1 MKLFDYIN
9 KKEYELMLKN
19 GYIFEQQHTLFKD
32 IYLISYSKICQMQK
46 IWNDTTMKCRGIVYN
61 KTTEEILAI
70 PFKKFFNY
78 EEFPE
83 EEIDEKIDS
92 LIKDNH
98 KYKIYNK
105 LDGSLGIL
113 YWVDDVPF
121 ICTKGS
127 FNSEQAFHA
136 NYILTTKYGSIFSK
150 LDRDITYLFEIIYPT
165 DLHVVSYGGV
175 DDIFLIGAINRQT
188 CEDIDIESIPYFRQT
203 HWFDDIS
210 DWRNIR
216 NIINGDNKEGFV
228 IRFDNGFRF
237 KLKYERY
244 WELHY
249 LKTGLTR
256 KKILNALIEDK
267 MDVIKYAISRFDEEH
282 QIYYNRIVSDITDR
296 YNEIY
301 NICKAEFEEFDDIK
315 EGAEYYKTC
324 TYPSIMFSMRNGR
337 YDMVRKYIYKLIK
350 NSEKITD
357 DEDDE

>member
-121 ICTKGS
+121 ICTKES

-150 LDRDITYLFEIIYPT
+150 LDRDI
-165 DLHVVSYGGV
+165 
-175 DDIFLIGAINRQT
+175 
-188 CEDIDIESIPYFRQT
+188 
-203 HWFDDIS
+203 
-210 DWRNIR
+210 IR
-216 NIINGDNKEGFV
+216 LVHI
-228 IRFDNGFRF
+228 
-237 KLKYERY
+237 
-244 WELHY
+244 
-249 LKTGLTR
+249 
-256 KKILNALIEDK
+256 
-267 MDVIKYAISRFDEEH
+267 H
-282 QIYYNRIVSDITDR
+282 Q
-296 YNEIY
+296 
-301 NICKAEFEEFDDIK
+301 
-315 EGAEYYKTC
+315 
-324 TYPSIMFSMRNGR
+324 
-337 YDMVRKYIYKLIK
+337 
-350 NSEKITD
+350 
-357 DEDDE
+357 

>member
-9 KKEYELMLKN
+9 KEEYELMLKE

-46 IWNDTTMKCRGIVYN
+46 IWNDTTTKCRGIVYN

-83 EEIDEKIDS
+83 EEINEKID
-92 LIKDNH
+92 LLLKDNH
-98 KYKIYNK
+98 NYKIYNK

-113 YWVDDVPF
+113 YWVDNIPF

-136 NYILTTKYGSIFSK
+136 NYILATKYESIFNK
-150 LDRDITYLFEIIYPT
+150 LDRDITYLFEVIYPT
-165 DLHVVSYGGV
+165 DLHVVSYGDV

-188 CEDIDIESIPYFRQT
+188 GEDINIYTIPYFAKT
-203 HWFDDIS
+203 ICYDDVF

-228 IRFDNGFRF
+228 VRFDNGFRF

-267 MDVIKYAISRFDEEH
+267 SNVIKSAISRFDEEH
-282 QIYYNRIVSDITDR
+282 QIYYNHIVSDIIDR

-301 NICKAEFEEFDDIK
+301 NICKAEYEEFTDIK

-324 TYPSIMFSMRNGR
+324 TYPSIMFSMRDGR
-337 YDMVRKYIYKLIK
+337 YDMVRKYIYKFIK
-350 NSEKITD
+350 NSEKK
-357 DEDDE
+357 

>member
-9 KKEYELMLKN
+9 KEEYESMLKE

-46 IWNDTTMKCRGIVYN
+46 IWNDTTIKCRGIVYN
-61 KTTEEILAI
+61 KVTEEILAI

-83 EEIDEKIDS
+83 EEINGIIDS
-92 LIKDNH
+92 LLKDNH
-98 KYKIYNK
+98 NYKIYNK

-113 YWVDDVPF
+113 YWADDIPF

-127 FNSEQAFHA
+127 FNSVQAFHA
-136 NYILTTKYGSIFSK
+136 NCILATKYGSIFYN
-150 LDRDITYLFEIIYPT
+150 LNRNITYLFEIIYPT
-165 DLHVVSYGGV
+165 DLHVVSYGDV

-188 CEDIDIESIPYFRQT
+188 GEDIDIESIPYFRKT

-216 NIINGDNKEGFV
+216 NIINGDNMEGFV

-256 KKILNALIEDK
+256 KKILNALISDDREIIDK
-267 MDVIKYAISRFDEEH
+267 AISRFDEEH
-282 QIYYNRIVSDITDR
+282 QIYYNSIISDITSK

-301 NICKAEFEEFDDIK
+301 NICKAEYEEFDNIK
-315 EGAEYYKTC
+315 DGAEYYKTC
-324 TYPSIMFSMRNGR
+324 TYPSIMFSMRDGR

-350 NSEKITD
+350 NSEKNKD